1 MISIEP
7 IPGKGLGVRAQRDF
21 SPGEVIITEEV
32 LIHCSRLHE
41 VEAREPTAEQAR
53 QIYQKFNRL
62 STVDKF
68 RVLSLFC
75 FGERSILNIFSTN
88 SFTITSK
95 YCGLFVNISRFN
107 HACDPNA
114 CYNCNGSLEKDV
126 TALQEIKKGEEITI
140 SYISN
145 NWDVRSKR
153 LAELSIWGFTCQCA
167 VCLLSERS
175 LLTNDNMRI
184 MIKNMDI
191 TIAEYKAKLVKSLE
205 NQFCDRRSLQNDEE
219 KNRNLNS
226 NIFGGLPQMIKTA
239 EERIILMKQLGMP
252 LKILF

>member
-107 HACDPNA
+107 HACDPSFMR
-114 CYNCNGSLEKDV
+114 CNKGNGVVCVANRKIMKGEPKSS
-126 TALQEIKKGEEITI
+126 TALFK
-140 SYISN
+140 
-145 NWDVRSKR
+145 
-153 LAELSIWGFTCQCA
+153 TCNF
-167 VCLLSERS
+167 LL
-175 LLTNDNMRI
+175 
-184 MIKNMDI
+184 
-191 TIAEYKAKLVKSLE
+191 
-205 NQFCDRRSLQNDEE
+205 F
-219 KNRNLNS
+219 
-226 NIFGGLPQMIKTA
+226 
-239 EERIILMKQLGMP
+239 
-252 LKILF
+252 